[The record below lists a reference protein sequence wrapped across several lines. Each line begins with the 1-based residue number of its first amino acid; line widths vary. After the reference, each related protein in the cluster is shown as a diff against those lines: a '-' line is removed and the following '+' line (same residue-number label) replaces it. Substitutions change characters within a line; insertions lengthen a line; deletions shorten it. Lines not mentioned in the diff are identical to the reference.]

1 MGNEFAYIVTF
12 CLIAVVLYYWLAFV
26 IEGKRASTQSLL
38 LPSKHA
44 ACYVPHRHSC
54 KHCQR
59 ITISLPDN
67 CASKQLH
74 VFARLDLTTAEVGAA
89 AADGCPLLRDADIAS
104 RFPIGN
110 RLSFHCLTFTA
121 IFTAGSPLH
130 EFTGCTTLKARL
142 RYFLHALSDRP
153 IYLRIAYLNAEAGGT
168 LYARLFC
175 SAWKSFEFDLTADS
189 GEIPDAV
196 CRMAPLMFAR

>member
-1 MGNEFAYIVTF
+1 MSNEFAYIVTF
-12 CLIAVVLYYWLAFV
+12 SLIAVVVYYWLAFV
-26 IEGKRASTQSLL
+26 VEGKCASTQSLL

-44 ACYVPHRHSC
+44 AGDVPHRHSC

-59 ITISLPDN
+59 ITISLPGD
-67 CASKQLH
+67 CASKKLH
-74 VFARLDLTTAEVGAA
+74 VFVRLGLTTAEVAAA

-130 EFTGCTTLKARL
+130 EFTGCTTFKARSL
-142 RYFLHALSDRP
+142 YFLHALSTRP
-153 IYLRIAYLNAEAGGT
+153 IYLRICHLNLEAGGT
-168 LYARLFC
+168 LYARLFS
-175 SAWKSFEFDLTADS
+175 SAWKSFDFDVSADS
-189 GEIPDAV
+189 GEILYKV
-196 CRMAPLMFAR
+196 CRMGPR